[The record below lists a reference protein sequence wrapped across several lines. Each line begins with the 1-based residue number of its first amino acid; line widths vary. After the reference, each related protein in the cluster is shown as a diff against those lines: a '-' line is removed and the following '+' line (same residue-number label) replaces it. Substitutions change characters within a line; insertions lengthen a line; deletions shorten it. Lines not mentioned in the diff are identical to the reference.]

1 MAKEIPLKNGG
12 FAIVD
17 DADYELVS
25 RFNWTR
31 SLVPW
36 ALNYVTGYALAENG
50 VYYSNLHRF
59 LLQAPPRVKGDHI
72 NRNPLDNRRCNL
84 RLATDSVSAQNRG
97 IFKSNTSGYR
107 GVGRHMGGWR
117 AVIAKDKKLRYLG
130 RFATAE
136 DAARAYDKAARELYG
151 PHAFV
156 NFPEVLP

>member
-1 MAKEIPLKNGG
+1 MAKEISLKNGG

-25 RFNWTR
+25 RFNWGR

-36 ALNYVTGYALAENG
+36 ALNYVTGYALADNG

-59 LLQAPPRVKGDHI
+59 LLQAPERVKVDHI
-72 NRNPLDNRRCNL
+72 NRNPLDNRRSNL
-84 RLATDSVSAQNRG
+84 RLATDSQSAQNRPSWG
-97 IFKSNTSGYR
+97 KSGFK
-107 GVGRHMGGWR
+107 GVYKNHKRWS
-117 AVIAKDKKLRYLG
+117 ASIQIDKKAHHLG
-130 RFATAE
+130 TFDTPE

>member
-31 SLVPW
+31 STAPW
-36 ALNYVTGYALAENG
+36 QLNYVQGYALAENG
-50 VYYSNLHRF
+50 VYYSSLHRF

-84 RLATDSVSAQNRG
+84 RLASDSVSAQNRG
-97 IFKSNTSGYR
+97 IFKSSTSGYR
-107 GVGRHMGGWR
+107 GVGRHIGRWR
-117 AVIAKDKKLRYLG
+117 ALITKDGKTFYLG
-130 RFATAE
+130 RFVNPE

-151 PHAFV
+151 SHAFV